1 MSQFYEED
9 DKLTYDRAGVLVH
22 RFLRKHCDLRQT
34 ATVVDV
40 CNTMDVEASK
50 HNEIRVREA
59 LQFFCDDEQEGG
71 RRKRYKLPDEVPEDV

>member
-22 RFLRKHCDLRQT
+22 RFLKNHCRMREST
-34 ATVVDV
+34 SVNHV
-40 CNTMDVEASK
+40 CNSMDIEDSK

-59 LQFFCDDEQEGG
+59 LQYFCEDEQEGG

>member
-22 RFLRKHCDLRQT
+22 RYLRKNCDLSGT
-34 ATVVDV
+34 ATVVQV
-40 CNTMDVEASK
+40 CNAIDVEASK

-59 LQFFCDDEQEGG
+59 LQYFCEGEQEVG
-71 RRKRYKLPDEVPEDV
+71 RRKRYKIPDEVPEDV